1 MESVADF
8 PDSRTTVLS
17 FLEDTYERTL
27 IVDGESATII
37 LLDMWENK
45 VRGARRWQW
54 VPRGP
59 AFQRAGPSGAGA
71 GVALGPVLF
80 RVLGE
85 VGPFASLDA
94 SFPPKV
100 GACSKE
106 EATRRRAL
114 NNKQVAAICL

>member
-1 MESVADF
+1 MWREGLEIAAGPCGCVPGCRAESIADL

-45 VRGARRWQW
+45 VHGARRWQW
-54 VPRGP
+54 VPRRP
-59 AFQRAGPSGAGA
+59 AFQWAVWGRGRG
-71 GVALGPVLF
+71 GPVLF

-94 SFPPKV
+94 SFPPQ
-100 GACSKE
+100 S
-106 EATRRRAL
+106 RSL
-114 NNKQVAAICL
+114 F